1 MDIVK
6 SIRAYYL
13 KIRNCI
19 SPPPPP
25 KPNEANLT
33 FMTCLLKVD
42 TNSPGW
48 HKAIIAILRSNKG
61 VRSFKM
67 SQSGKIMVTG
77 TGDLNLLLKML
88 KKTEKST
95 ELVWVQSGL
104 CSSNLFL
111 INDNGHQQQQLGPR
125 GPFGLQPWN
134 QPAPL
139 HSHYDFNGLFTT
151 MSPPPLPPPPPPAYH
166 GPPPLNTTFGVDHNR
181 SYLQHG
187 RRPFR
192 PSNQGWF

>member
-13 KIRNCI
+13 NIRNCI

-33 FMTCLLKVD
+33 FMTCLFKVD

-67 SQSGKIMVTG
+67 SQSGEIMVTG

-111 INDNGHQQQQLGPR
+111 INDNGQLGPP
-125 GPFGLQPWN
+125 GPFGLQ
-134 QPAPL
+134 
-139 HSHYDFNGLFTT
+139 YDFNGFFSTI
-151 MSPPPLPPPPPPAYH
+151 PPPQPPPAYH
-166 GPPPLNTTFGVDHNR
+166 LPPPLNTTYGVDRDR

-192 PSNQGWF
+192 PNNQGWF